1 MERMWKRMNQGLT
14 KPNKTKV
21 QRPNPTPANFNDNFP
36 DLEQSQSAK
45 ILLEKRRKRC
55 RKGKQRARSKR

>member
-1 MERMWKRMNQGLT
+1 MERMWRRMNQGLT
-14 KPNKTKV
+14 KPSKSKV
-21 QRPNPTPANFNDNFP
+21 QRPNPVTANLNENFH

>member
-1 MERMWKRMNQGLT
+1 MWRRVNQGLT
-14 KPNKTKV
+14 KPSKSKV
-21 QRPNPTPANFNDNFP
+21 QRPSPVPANLYENFHE
-36 DLEQSQSAK
+36 LEPSQSAK